1 MVSKVINL
9 GANLKEIQIIPLGD
23 FHIGDEFWDME
34 ATLKTLEYIKNT
46 PNCFTI
52 LNGDMMNNAIK
63 TSKSD
68 SYKEKMTIEQEQDFL
83 VELLKPIKNKIL
95 YMVQGN
101 HEYRTSI
108 TSGIDPLRYVAKALD
123 LLDDGRYSDNSY
135 VLNLRFGTNKNLKT
149 LNNYIIYGIHGS
161 GSGGKRMGATVN
173 ALEDLTK
180 IFPNADLYIHS
191 HTHVPITYSDKY
203 VSFNTSNHK
212 LEESYRTFVNTNSF
226 INYGGY
232 AERFGYKLTDQ
243 TPLLVTIKF
252 IRKQDKLEPF
262 TNVLKLEI

>member
-1 MVSKVINL
+1 M
-9 GANLKEIQIIPLGD
+9 GD
-23 FHIGDEFWDME
+23 ILDCG
-34 ATLKTLEYIKNT
+34 IKN
-46 PNCFTI
+46 
-52 LNGDMMNNAIK
+52 AIGGSVYENK
-63 TSKSD
+63 LT
-68 SYKEKMTIEQEQDFL
+68 MQEQIDFA
-83 VELLKPIKNKIL
+83 VTLLKQIADRVDG
-95 YMVQGN
+95 YVQGN

-108 TSGIDPLRYVAKALD
+108 TSGLDPLRYVAKALD

-203 VSFNTSNHK
+203 MSFNTSNHK